1 MKLSIMRFSS
11 TKFSIKKL
19 SSKRLRLSYL
29 AILTGTLLL
38 QGCGGGGLAG
48 GDNKDID
55 SMRPVAGTEDLS
67 ARPRPPENAVV
78 ITTDEHLIYDALKQ
92 PIFLRGINHHFAAS
106 PATRIAGI
114 PAIKLAGSN
123 AIRLQLDENTTEIQ
137 FEGAMA
143 KIAESGMV
151 AVVTLTA
158 PGNKL
163 TCSDDSAYLLNAVDT
178 LWLKK
183 FMPVLVQDRFQSHLM
198 LNIANGWG
206 AMDIFNQDSLGYQ
219 EYLDTYKALIRKF
232 RTAGFKFPLVIDAP
246 SCGQDF
252 NAFLNGR
259 SRELMAADTAKNLVF
274 GVHAEG
280 PKWNT
285 SDEIINAATQLYN
298 EKVPFIVTDFIG
310 SGVAAEGDAPVDHKD
325 LLEKSAGNVALAFDL
340 PWSTTTDSAA
350 YATSLGAPLDLR
362 GGAVVSTYVFLDKLY
377 AEFERNN
384 SGNYVQKG
392 KLSFALYV
400 KDDKGNTLK
409 AGSLVASDLRSNQ
422 WSKLAFTLPKSAGDI
437 DPVNLMNGA
446 TTFDLTKVA
455 TLGIQMMANGKPASL
470 KAPIKFDDLSI
481 LPGVP
486 PVYVASF
493 DSSTNE
499 WIKAW
504 GAVDVGNANGAL
516 TLKPT
521 GGDFAIQLAG
531 WNGPSISTIPFSK
544 TLEVTYR
551 VYVPAEYAGLNLWGK
566 VFGQFGAGWSWN
578 ETPLNVSALKAGEWT
593 ELKKLIQFNETVSA
607 GDINTAQ
614 AFGLQIGGFTGSET
628 APLLIDSISISD
640 VNAKPTKTVI
650 ASQYKATFTKG
661 TEGFVNAG
669 WDGGKAVTSMAGGE
683 LLVTV
688 PAGDGGAINKA
699 DINSVAEIDFK
710 GGITVNMKVFIPADW
725 AGADFWIKFFM
736 QDGNWNHFEYTPAL
750 DVSKFKP
757 GEWTSL
763 EFKVNEFPANFSRT
777 LKPQMFGMQYGKVP
791 AGTIKLDDI
800 EIFGATQ
807 VDDSKPIF
815 TMGFETEA
823 QLDAIKFD
831 SAAGGLSQSGL
842 ASAKFAEWKVIPFGW
857 LASSWKGN
865 TGNNAVL
872 DISKAEDIVDLTA
885 RGEEIVNGLLGI
897 KATSRPA
904 NFYQA
909 PKVN

>member
-1 MKLSIMRFSS
+1 MKLSIM
-11 TKFSIKKL
+11 KL
-19 SSKRLRLSYL
+19 STTKLSTTKLALTKQRLSSL
-29 AILTGTLLL
+29 AILTGALLL

-55 SMRPVAGTEDLS
+55 TMRPVAGTEDLS

-163 TCSDDSAYLLNAVDT
+163 TCSEDSAYLLNAVDT

-183 FMPVLVQDRFQSHLM
+183 FMPILVQDRFQSHIM

-259 SRELMAADTAKNLVF
+259 SRELMAADSAKNLVF

-298 EKVPFIVTDFIG
+298 EKVPFIVTNLVG

-325 LLEKSAGNVALAFDL
+325 VMEKSAGNVALAFNL

-350 YATSLGAPLDLR
+350 YATALEAPLDLR
-362 GGAVVSTYVFLDKLY
+362 GGAVVSTHVFLDKLY

-409 AGSLVASDLRSNQ
+409 AGSVVASDLRSNQ
-422 WSKLAFTLPKSAGDI
+422 WSKLAFTLPKSTGDI
-437 DPVNLMNGA
+437 DAANFMNGA
-446 TTFDLTKVA
+446 TAFDLTKVA
-455 TLGIQMMANGKPASL
+455 TLGIQMMANGKPAAL

-486 PVYVASF
+486 PLFVQGF
-493 DSSTNE
+493 DSSSEGWSADWMNP
-499 WIKAW
+499 
-504 GAVDVGNANGAL
+504 VVGQANGAL
-516 TLKPT
+516 TIVPT
-521 GGDFAIQLAG
+521 LDQITANLIVANNAAFGNVKFDR
-531 WNGPSISTIPFSK
+531 P
-544 TLEVTYR
+544 LEVTYR
-551 VYVPAEYAGLNLWGK
+551 VYLPAEYQGQSLWGNIYGK
-566 VFGQFGAGWSWN
+566 FGSGWSW
-578 ETPLNVSALKAGEWT
+578 VSNGFPAGNLKAGQWT
-593 ELKKLIQFNETVSA
+593 EVKTTIDFTSVGSDKVF
-607 GDINTAQ
+607 DPK
-614 AFGLQIGGFTGSET
+614 AFGLQIGGYTLPKV
-628 APLLIDSISISD
+628 APILIDSISISD
-640 VNAKPTKTVI
+640 PSAKPTKTVI

-725 AGADFWIKFFM
+725 AGSDFWIKFFM

-757 GEWTSL
+757 GEWASL

-777 LKPQMFGMQYGKVP
+777 LKPQMFGMQYGNVP

-823 QLDAIKFD
+823 QFNAIKFD
-831 SAAGGLSQSGL
+831 SAAGGFSESGL

-865 TGNNAVL
+865 TGDNAVL

-885 RGEEIVNGLLGI
+885 RGEDIVNGVLGI

>member
-1 MKLSIMRFSS
+1 MNRSINKFLMKRKGLHYSAI
-11 TKFSIKKL
+11 L
-19 SSKRLRLSYL
+19 SSV
-29 AILTGTLLL
+29 LLL
-38 QGCGGGGLAG
+38 QACGGGLAG
-48 GDNKDID
+48 GNNKDID
-55 SMRPVAGTEDLS
+55 TMRPVAGTEDVS
-67 ARPRPPENAVV
+67 ARPRPPEGAVV
-78 ITTDEHLIYDALKQ
+78 ITTDQHMIYDALKK
-92 PIFLRGINHHFAAS
+92 PIFLRGVNHLYGDSPTTHING
-106 PATRIAGI
+106 IA
-114 PAIKLAGSN
+114 AIKLAGSN
-123 AIRLQLDENTTEIQ
+123 AIRLQINENTTETQ

-143 KIAESGMV
+143 KIVEAGLV

-158 PGNKL
+158 PGDKL
-163 TCSDDSAYLLNAVDT
+163 TCTEDGAYLLNAVDT

-183 FMPVLVQDRFQSHLM
+183 FMPILVQDRFQSYIM

-219 EYLDTYKALIRKF
+219 EYIDTYKALIRKF
-232 RTAGFKFPLVIDAP
+232 RDAGFKFPLVIDAP

-259 SRELMAADTAKNLVF
+259 SRELMAADSAKNLVF
-274 GVHAEG
+274 GVHADG
-280 PKWNT
+280 PKWNS

-298 EKVPFIVTDFIG
+298 EKVPFIVTDVTG

-325 LLEKSAGNVALAFDL
+325 LMEKAAGNVALAFDL
-340 PWSTTTDSAA
+340 PWSSADDGA
-350 YATSLGAPLDLR
+350 SYATTLDKALDLR
-362 GGAVVSTYVFLDKLY
+362 GGAVLSTYVFLDKLY
-377 AEFERNN
+377 AEFELNS
-384 SGNYVQKG
+384 SGNYIQKG

-400 KDDKGNTLK
+400 TDSKGNTLK
-409 AGSLVASDLRSNQ
+409 AGTTTASDLRSNQ
-422 WSKLAFTLPKSAGDI
+422 WSKLAYTLPKSAGDI
-437 DPVNLMNGA
+437 NPANLMNGA
-446 TTFDLTKVA
+446 TSFDLTSVTK
-455 TLGIQMMANGKPASL
+455 LGIQILANGKKASL

-486 PVYVASF
+486 PVYVAQF
-493 DSSTNE
+493 DSSTDE

-504 GAVDVGNANGAL
+504 GSVDVGQANGAL

-531 WNGPSISTIPFSK
+531 WNGPSINTIPFNK

-551 VYVPAEYAGLNLWGK
+551 VFLPAEYAGKNLWGK
-566 VFGQFGAGWSWN
+566 IFGQFGPGWSWN
-578 ETPLNVSALKAGEWT
+578 ESPLNVSALKPGEWV
-593 ELKKLIQFNETVSA
+593 ELKKLVQFNETVAAS
-607 GDINTAQ
+607 DINTAQ
-614 AFGLQIGGFTGSET
+614 AFGMQIGGFSGTES
-628 APLLIDSISISD
+628 APILIDSISISD

-669 WDGGKAVTSMAGGE
+669 WDNGKAVTSMANGE

-688 PAGDGGAINKA
+688 PAGDGGAINKG

-725 AGADFWIKFFM
+725 AGSDFWIKFFM

-750 DVSKFKP
+750 DVSKFTP

-763 EFKVNEFPANFSRT
+763 SFKVNEFPANFSRT

-823 QLDAIKFD
+823 QFNSVKFE
-831 SAAGGLSQSGL
+831 SATGAFTESGL
-842 ASAKFAEWKVIPFGW
+842 ATAKYSEWKVIPFGW

-865 TGNNAVL
+865 TGDKAVL

-885 RGEEIVNGLLGI
+885 RGEDIVNGMFGI
-897 KATSRPA
+897 KATSIPA
-904 NFYQA
+904 NFYVA